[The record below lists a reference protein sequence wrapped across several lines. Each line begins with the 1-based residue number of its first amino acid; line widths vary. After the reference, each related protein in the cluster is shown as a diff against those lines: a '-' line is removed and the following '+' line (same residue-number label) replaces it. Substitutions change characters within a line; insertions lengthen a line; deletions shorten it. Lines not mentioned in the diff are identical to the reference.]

1 MGQKQIG
8 MTIVVDELDVK
19 SSRCRFWG
27 GVTIYIYIYIYIYIH
42 IYIYTYIYIHIYIYI
57 YGAIVKYGMNPRL

>member
-8 MTIVVDELDVK
+8 MTIVVDFCWMWSQATVG
-19 SSRCRFWG
+19 SG
-27 GVTIYIYIYIYIYIH
+27 GCDHIYIH
-42 IYIYTYIYIHIYIYI
+42 PYI